1 MFYFQILVFKG
12 KFLYKCKIFNCFK
25 LFLAETIFFQVK
37 HKDATVLDLKKAIQR
52 HITWKLNRQKMKV
65 KISWKYIWRTYSLRY
80 DSERMSK
87 DEALLHEVGVKNK
100 SKVTFVKRLRHK
112 GAPE

>member
-1 MFYFQILVFKG
+1 
-12 KFLYKCKIFNCFK
+12 
-25 LFLAETIFFQVK
+25 
-37 HKDATVLDLKKAIQR
+37 
-52 HITWKLNRQKMKV
+52 MKV
-65 KISWKYIWRTYSLRY
+65 KISWKYIWRTYNLQY

-100 SKVTFVKRLRHK
+100 SKVTFLKRLRHK